1 MKNSLLILAFAAIL
15 FQCSKK
21 ETTEQQANTADTSA
35 TISQADYKKKRFEE
49 YKPDFQQLVVNYD
62 GLVRGIDIGY
72 SADSVKLLEKGK
84 LVSETPEKLAYSAS
98 LETGETA
105 EIIYLLT
112 AGKVDA
118 IEFNIKQS
126 SADQVSLFILEF
138 TDFFTNK
145 YGPVIPVEND
155 LEVWITPT
163 EHQINVLDISKKDYY
178 GIQVL
183 VRK

>member
-1 MKNSLLILAFAAIL
+1 MKNSIFVLALSCLLI
-15 FQCSKK
+15 QCSQK
-21 ETTEQQANTADTSA
+21 ETAEKQADT
-35 TISQADYKKKRFEE
+35 TETPKPTSQADYKKKRFEE

-72 SADSVKLLEKGK
+72 TADSVKRLEKGK
-84 LVSETPEKLAYSAS
+84 LVSESPEKLTYSAS
-98 LETGETA
+98 LETGENA
-105 EIIYLLT
+105 EIIYLLA

-126 SADQVSLFILEF
+126 TADQVSLFILEF

-163 EHQINVLDISKKDYY
+163 DHQINVLDISKKDSY